1 MNKIGGRIGKLTVKR
16 TSSIFLLI
24 SFVTSTTTASVNET
38 PPDPKRGSQSDTVM
52 ATEQDMIEYSLA
64 VLGGK

>member
-24 SFVTSTTTASVNET
+24 SFVASTTTASVNET
-38 PPDPKRGSQSDTVM
+38 PPDSKRGCPVG
-52 ATEQDMIEYSLA
+52 YSNGYRA
-64 VLGGK
+64 GYDRGFASCIRR